1 MDVTRNGCHHLRGMG
16 GVSSGTGENGT
27 MSNPV
32 DVLTGWERSEFV
44 SAGITHDVFRRG
56 TGPAVVVIHEIPG
69 ITPRVTTFAN
79 EVVERGF
86 TVVMPDLVGTPGKE
100 ASNGYGAASMAKICV
115 AREFATFAMN
125 QTSPVIAW
133 LRALARSL
141 HAEVGGPGVG
151 AVGMC
156 FSGGFALGM
165 MVDDIMLAPV
175 LSQPSMPFSIGKAR
189 GADLNLSPDDE
200 AAVIQRAVDGC
211 QVLGLRFTSDKLV
224 GDRFATLREKL
235 GDAFIAIELPSS
247 SKADHSVLTEQRDD
261 GSVQRVLDFFV
272 EKLQPE
278 SSPL

>member
-1 MDVTRNGCHHLRGMG
+1 
-16 GVSSGTGENGT
+16 
-27 MSNPV
+27 MSDV
-32 DVLTGWERSEFV
+32 DVLSGWERSEFE
-44 SAGITHDVFRRG
+44 SAGITHDVYRRG
-56 TGPAVVVIHEIPG
+56 TGPAVAVIHEIPG
-69 ITPRVTTFAN
+69 ITPKVAEFAN

-100 ASNGYGAASMAKICV
+100 PSPAYLATSMAKICV
-115 AREFATFAMN
+115 AREFTTLAMN
-125 QTSPVIAW
+125 KTSPVIAW
-133 LRALARSL
+133 LRALARRL

-175 LSQPSMPFSIGKAR
+175 LSQPSMPFAVGKQAR

-211 QVLGLRFTSDKLV
+211 QVLGLRFTDDKLV

-235 GDAFIAIELPSS
+235 GDAFIAIELPSAK
-247 SKADHSVLTEQRDD
+247 KADHSVLTEQRDD
-261 GSVQRVLDFFV
+261 ASVERVLDFFV
-272 EKLQPE
+272 EKLQTE
-278 SSPL
+278 SSPS